1 MIREGAQGTV
11 HKNLIRDV
19 LEHRLPQLLKKGN
32 LPPGGIL
39 KLWSKVA
46 DEGAV
51 CSRSLRH
58 LTLHLRCSE
67 EQEDR
72 CCW

>member
-1 MIREGAQGTV
+1 MGPRSEIQ
-11 HKNLIRDV
+11 
-19 LEHRLPQLLKKGN
+19 LPKKGN
-32 LPPGGIL
+32 LPPGRIL

-46 DEGAV
+46 DEGGV
-51 CSRSLRH
+51 CSRSLNH
-58 LTLHLRCSE
+58 LTLHFRSGE

>member
-1 MIREGAQGTV
+1 MKGGGEAVGPKSEI
-11 HKNLIRDV
+11 
-19 LEHRLPQLLKKGN
+19 QLLKKGS

-58 LTLHLRCSE
+58 LTLHLRSSE